1 MPENS
6 ATHIDPKSS
15 PRSRTALHFVLVI
28 GVISFF
34 ADFTYEAARG
44 VLGQYLASLGAGA
57 ATISIVTGFG
67 ALLGYALRLVSGT
80 EADKTGKFW
89 PITIF
94 GYFIQLLAV
103 PALAL
108 TGNWPAAAGLV
119 FLERTGKATR
129 NPPRDAMLSHAAT
142 EMGGYGWAFGVHEAF
157 DQGGAMLGPL
167 AMAGVL
173 AFHHSYRF
181 AFAALLLPAVISLTL
196 VLIARHI
203 YPHPEVL
210 EKTPLT
216 PDASPSRLPRS
227 FWFYLAGAGFAAA
240 GFTDFP
246 LMAFHFQQTR
256 LIRPDWIPVL
266 YSLAMGVSG
275 AGSLL
280 FGRLFDRFGFNVI
293 LILTLASAAFAPL
306 VFFGGVPWII
316 GGVCLWG
323 LGIGV
328 HESIIPAA
336 VAPMVRSGHR
346 ASAYGT
352 FTAAYGIAWFLGSA
366 AIGILYDHSMTWTV
380 MFCVGA
386 ELLAVPFFVLTRR
399 SMPSP
404 ANSKSLGAQ

>member
-1 MPENS
+1 M
-6 ATHIDPKSS
+6 
-15 PRSRTALHFVLVI
+15 HFVLVI

-57 ATISIVTGFG
+57 ATISVVTGFG
-67 ALLGYALRLVSGT
+67 ALLGYALRLVSGK

-108 TGNWPAAAGLV
+108 TGNWPAAAALV
-119 FLERTGKATR
+119 FVERTGKATR

-142 EMGGYGWAFGVHEAF
+142 EIGGYGWAFGVHEAF

-173 AFHHSYRF
+173 ALHHSYRF

-203 YPHPEVL
+203 YPHPEAL
-210 EKTPLT
+210 EKKPAAL
-216 PDASPSRLPRS
+216 DDSPSRFPRS
-227 FWFYLAGAGFAAA
+227 FWFYLAGAALAGA

-256 LIRPDWIPVL
+256 LIGPDWIPVL
-266 YSLAMGVSG
+266 YSLAMGISG

-293 LILTLASAAFAPL
+293 LILTIASAAFAPF
-306 VFFGGVPWII
+306 VFFGGVPGITV
-316 GGVCLWG
+316 GVCLWG
-323 LGIGV
+323 LGMGV

-336 VAPMVRSGHR
+336 VAPMVGSGRR

-352 FTAAYGIAWFLGSA
+352 FTAAYGAAWFLGSA
-366 AIGILYDHSMTWTV
+366 AIGVLYDHSMAWTV
-380 MFCVGA
+380 AFCVGA
-386 ELLAVPFFVLTRR
+386 ELLAVPFFVATKRTML
-399 SMPSP
+399 SP
-404 ANSKSLGAQ
+404 ANMQPLGAK